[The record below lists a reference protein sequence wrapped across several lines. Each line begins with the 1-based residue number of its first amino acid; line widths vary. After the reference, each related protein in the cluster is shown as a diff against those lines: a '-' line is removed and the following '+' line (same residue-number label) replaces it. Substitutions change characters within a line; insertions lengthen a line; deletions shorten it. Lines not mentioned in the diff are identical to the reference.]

1 MKEIPLTQ
9 NKVTVVDDGDYE
21 DLAQHNWCYSN
32 TYATRR
38 ASKVDGGSTQPH
50 IYIHK
55 LLCACGPNEV
65 VVHVNGDRLDNRRSN
80 LKAVTR
86 AWIHQQGDSKNSS
99 GFKGVGKRHDCWTAS
114 ICHKGKSSYLG
125 RYKTA
130 EEAARRYD
138 EEAIKLYGASARL
151 NFPRAAS

>member
-9 NKVTVVDDGDYE
+9 GKVTKVDDE
-21 DLAQHNWCYSN
+21 DFEELNKYNWCYSN

-38 ASKVDGGSTQPH
+38 ASVADGGSKQPH

-55 LLCACGPNEV
+55 ILCPCGPSKV
-65 VVHVNGDRLDNRRSN
+65 VIHLDGDRLNNQRSN

-86 AWIHQQGDSKNSS
+86 AWIHQQGDSKNST
-99 GFKGVGKRHDCWTAS
+99 GFKGVSKRHDCWSAS
-114 ICHKGKSSYLG
+114 ICHKGKSVYLG
-125 RYKTA
+125 RFKSA
-130 EEAARRYD
+130 EDAARKYD
-138 EEAIKLYGASARL
+138 EEALKLYGSGARL